1 MVYLLAFLWLDF
13 YYYSAYLI
21 WKSALQVFL
30 RLLITM
36 FVVATLSGQNA
47 AASMAACEMH
57 GATSHETSHQMLQ
70 SNVQSA
76 EPHHHEMMVEMDCC
90 DPQNTA
96 QCSDCTCPTHMC
108 STNLAAFSPREWV
121 APIVPKND
129 KLSFTSGQLS
139 DYPRSLY
146 KPPIL
151 A

>member
-1 MVYLLAFLWLDF
+1 M
-13 YYYSAYLI
+13 
-21 WKSALQVFL
+21 QVFL
-30 RLLITM
+30 RLLIILL
-36 FVVATLSGQNA
+36 VVATLSGQNA

-57 GATSHETSHQMLQ
+57 GATSHQMLQ
-70 SNVQSA
+70 SDLQSA
-76 EPHHHEMMVEMDCC
+76 DSHHHEMMVEMDCC

-121 APIVPKND
+121 APIVLKND

-146 KPPIL
+146 KPPIP